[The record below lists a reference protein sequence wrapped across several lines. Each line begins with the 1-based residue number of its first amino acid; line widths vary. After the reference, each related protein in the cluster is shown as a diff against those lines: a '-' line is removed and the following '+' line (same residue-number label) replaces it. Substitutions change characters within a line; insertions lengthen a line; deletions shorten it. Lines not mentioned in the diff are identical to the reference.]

1 MLFRGCTCGPSPS
14 SATRRG
20 RFHVDDGSVQDR
32 SSAGLDRRD
41 ALCGMGAA
49 ALWATIASLA
59 GGAEPARAQKLTTSM
74 PEVDSLS
81 IRVITDSFQ
90 QVFAAPAR
98 MGNVEV
104 QPFSLGLTDKPPR
117 NVLESE
123 WGVSALLQT
132 QSGTAQ
138 RAVLVDFGYTP
149 ETLINNMAILQIRPE
164 MLDAMLLTH
173 GHFDHFGGMAGF
185 LGASKGRFKPSI
197 ALYLGGEEAFCTR
210 EIVVPATPPQ
220 SYNFGALDR
229 NALQSAGVKVVLA
242 DQPALIADHVVATG
256 PIGERSFEHVTA
268 PTRMSV
274 GLKDGYG
281 CFPEQMPE
289 AKRTARSIPDDF
301 SHEIA
306 PCVNLRGHG
315 LVVFTGCGHRGIV
328 NTLKQAMAATGV
340 DRIHAVMGGFHL
352 APEKDE
358 YVQETVAAIKQINPD
373 FVLPMHCT
381 GELFTRL
388 VEHDMPGNLIRI
400 NTGTRV
406 VFKA

>member
-1 MLFRGCTCGPSPS
+1 MLFRGCTCVPWPSTTGRGPFRADEGPVPDCS
-14 SATRRG
+14 SGA
-20 RFHVDDGSVQDR
+20 V
-32 SSAGLDRRD
+32 DRRD

-49 ALWATIASLA
+49 ALWATIGSLI
-59 GGAEPARAQKLTTSM
+59 GGARPARAQKLTEAM

-98 MGNVEV
+98 IGNVDV

-117 NVLESE
+117 HVLESE

-132 QSGTAQ
+132 QSGTEQ
-138 RAVLVDFGYTP
+138 RSVLVDFGYTP
-149 ETLINNMAILQIRPE
+149 ETLMNNMALLQIRPD

-173 GHFDHFGGMAGF
+173 GHYDHFGGMAGF
-185 LGASKGRFKPSI
+185 LGANKGQFRSGV

-210 EIVVPATPPQ
+210 EIVVPLTPPQ

-229 NALQSAGVKVVLA
+229 NALQNAGVKVVFA
-242 DQPALIADHVVATG
+242 DRPTLIAGHIVATG
-256 PIGERSFEHVTA
+256 PIGQRTFEHVTA
-268 PTRMSV
+268 PTRMSA
-274 GLKDGYG
+274 GLADGYG

-289 AKRTARSIPDDF
+289 AKRTAKSIPDDF
-301 SHEIA
+301 SLI
-306 PCVNLRGHG
+306 PCVNVRGRG

-328 NTLKQAMAATGV
+328 NTLRQAIAATGV
-340 DRIHAVMGGFHL
+340 EKIHAVMGGFHL
-352 APEKDE
+352 APERDG

-381 GELFTRL
+381 GDLFAKL
-388 VEHDMPGNLIRI
+388 VEQDMPGKLIRI

-406 VFKA
+406 IFRA